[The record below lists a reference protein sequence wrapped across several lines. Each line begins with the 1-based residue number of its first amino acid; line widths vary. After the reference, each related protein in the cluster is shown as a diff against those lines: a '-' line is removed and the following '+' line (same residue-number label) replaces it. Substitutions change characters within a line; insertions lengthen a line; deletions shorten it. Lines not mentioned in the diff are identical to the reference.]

1 MLFGHQKAEQ
11 RLLDGLQTGR
21 MPHGWLIVGPEG
33 VGKATL
39 SYRLARF
46 VLQDGDPAA
55 RAAGAADLSVDEREA
70 TFRQVAGLGHANLL
84 VLRRPWQERSKRF
97 ASAITIDE
105 VRRLRAF
112 LGTTAA
118 SGPWRVV
125 IVDKAEEMNVS
136 ASNALLKSLEEPP
149 PRTLFLL
156 VSSAPGQVPITIRSR
171 CRILRLTGLNEADL
185 GAAVSSAISN
195 AGVEPPDSGDLSK
208 AMLLAQGSVRR
219 VLQLI
224 ELGGS
229 ALYDRL
235 ITILSK
241 LPSLDQVAL
250 QKLADELTAKDA
262 DARFELAFAMLS
274 DSLARI
280 IRQAATGT
288 GGQGAE
294 AEIATRLTQHAD
306 LAQWAE
312 LWETVQRVKADA
324 LALNLDRK
332 NLILDVFFRL
342 SETARGGRA

>member
-1 MLFGHQKAEQ
+1 
-11 RLLDGLQTGR
+11 

-33 VGKATL
+33 IGKATL
-39 SYRLARF
+39 CYRLARF

-55 RAAGAADLSVDEREA
+55 RAASAADLSVDEHDT

-84 VLRRPWQERSKRF
+84 VLRRPWQERGKRF
-97 ASAITIDE
+97 ATAITIDE
-105 VRRLRAF
+105 VRKLRAF
-112 LGTTAA
+112 LGTTPA

-125 IVDKAEEMNVS
+125 IVDRAEEMNVS

-149 PRTLFLL
+149 PQTLFLL

-171 CRILRLTGLNEADL
+171 CRTLGLSGLGESDL
-185 GAAVSSAISN
+185 DAAVKSAIAS
-195 AGVEPPDSGDLSK
+195 AGAEPPDPADLAK
-208 AMLLAQGSVRR
+208 ALPLAQGSVRR
-219 VLQLI
+219 VLELI

-235 ITILSK
+235 ITVLSK
-241 LPSLDQVAL
+241 LPSLDQAAL
-250 QKLADELTAKDA
+250 QKLADEVTAKGA

-280 IRQAATGT
+280 VRQAATGA

-294 AEIATRLTQHAD
+294 AEIAARLTQHAD